1 MNPHQCEIALHPYAK
16 RELDKVPSQVFSKID
31 SEIWNFRHNP
41 CPQGVKK
48 LEDDLHRIRVD
59 EWRVI
64 FAIFDQE
71 KRVVILRVVRRSERT
86 YKGL

>member
-1 MNPHQCEIALHPYAK
+1 MSTQYEIVLNPHAK
-16 RELDKVPSQVFSKID
+16 RELDKVPSQIFSKID
-31 SEIWNFRHNP
+31 AEIWKLRENP
-41 CPQGVKK
+41 RPHGIKK
-48 LEDDLHRIRVD
+48 LEDDLHRIRIG

-86 YKGL
+86 YKEL

>member
-1 MNPHQCEIALHPYAK
+1 MDTCYEIVLHALVK
-16 RELDKVPSQVFSKID
+16 NELDKIPHEIFQKID
-31 SEIWNFRHNP
+31 PVILELRKNP
-41 CPQGVKK
+41 RPYGVKK
-48 LEDDLHRIRVD
+48 LEGDLHRIRVG

-86 YKGL
+86 YKRLS